1 MALGSRQTTKSLGT
15 VPDWATT
22 LEAMQYRN
30 FHSSRCRWTVAQGT
44 LCPIGCLVRNLVVV
58 ADLMKVE
65 TEKMNLA
72 EGKAFPPRKHPRAKT
87 DKEGGL
93 YS

>member
-1 MALGSRQTTKSLGT
+1 M
-15 VPDWATT
+15 
-22 LEAMQYRN
+22 
-30 FHSSRCRWTVAQGT
+30 
-44 LCPIGCLVRNLVVV
+44 RNLVVV